1 MLNKQKALYLA
12 VGGVLAMSASGAFA
26 ASANADG
33 LGSVLHYPYYT
44 VNNGADTY
52 MSVVNST
59 ASAKVVKVRFR
70 DAKNTRDVLDFNLFL
85 SAFDVWT
92 AAITK
97 NNASGGATLKTADT
111 SCTAPAIPSG
121 GVDFRTAAFN
131 EIDDAGDIIDNSIG
145 RTLEG
150 HMEIIEM
157 ATVIGTTRTNITHVA
172 GTPKDCGA
180 ALSTLYPGGAVTNTD
195 LAAIGGGLFGTAT
208 VINVAQGVDYSYD
221 ATATSNL
228 LCDPATGSAAGF
240 FFHTT
245 PTDDQP
251 NLVGNGAQYCRTAF
265 FAGDGKAW
273 FATFAGAN
281 ATINAASAPYMH
293 SAVMAEWITDAAIG
307 AGTDIVV
314 SFPTKN
320 GFVNNGAPL
329 TSCGVPNTP
338 PFTSTGFCTKGA
350 AQAIGIS
357 VYNRE
362 EATTQTLL
370 DFSPTTTSA
379 GPALPWEVNV
389 VTIAN
394 SDVLKTNNKINFNPP
409 TSFSA
414 GWVKFDFVRAGR
426 VMTAATITEF
436 GSSVAPTNCAL
447 TTIQGLPVD
456 GFYVQKYV
464 NGNVGGVLSNY
475 GGNFNLKSERR
486 VCQ

>member
-12 VGGVLAMSASGAFA
+12 VGGALAMSASGAFA

-44 VNNGADTY
+44 VNNGTDTY

-59 ASAKVVKVRFR
+59 SSAKVVKVRFR

-85 SAFDVWT
+85 SAYDVWT

-97 NNASGGATLKTADT
+97 NTASGGAMLKTIDQ
-111 SCTAPAIPSG
+111 SCTAPQIPSA
-121 GVDFRTAAFN
+121 GVDFRTFQFN
-131 EIDDAGDIIDNSIG
+131 ELDGDGNKIDDSIG

-157 ATVIGTTRTNITHVA
+157 ATVVGTTRTNITHVS
-172 GTPKDCGA
+172 GVPKDCSA
-180 ALSTLYPGGAVTNTD
+180 ALATLYPNATATNTD
-195 LAAIGGGLFGTAT
+195 LAPIGGGLFGTAT
-208 VINVAQGVDYSYD
+208 IINVAQGVDYSYD

-228 LCDPATGSAAGF
+228 LCAPLG

-251 NLVGNGAQYCRTAF
+251 NLVGNGVQYCTTAF

-273 FATFAGAN
+273 FANFAD
-281 ATINAASAPYMH
+281 TRWAASAPYMH

-320 GFVNNGAPL
+320 GFVNNLVGGSA
-329 TSCGVPNTP
+329 CGVPNTQ
-338 PFTSTGFCTKGA
+338 PFTGTGFCTKGA
-350 AQAIGIS
+350 PQSVAIS
-357 VYNRE
+357 VYDRE
-362 EATTQTLL
+362 ERTPAGPSL
-370 DFSPTTTSA
+370 DFSPTVTLG
-379 GPALPWEVNV
+379 GPSLPWEVSV
-389 VTIAN
+389 VTVNN

-409 TSFSA
+409 SSFNA
-414 GWVKFDFVRAGR
+414 GWIKFDLTGLNRFIP
-426 VMTAATITEF
+426 ATSIQEF
-436 GSSVAPTNCAL
+436 GATGVSACAITN
-447 TTIQGLPVD
+447 IQGLPVD